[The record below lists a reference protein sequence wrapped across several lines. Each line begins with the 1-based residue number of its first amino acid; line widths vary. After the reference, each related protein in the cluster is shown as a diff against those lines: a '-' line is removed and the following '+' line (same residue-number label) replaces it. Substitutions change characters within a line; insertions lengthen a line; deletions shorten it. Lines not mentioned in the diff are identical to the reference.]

1 MTARVAPPS
10 VLRSNKRVPK
20 NALIRKRRQHST
32 DTRTHYKRPK
42 TPGVIKRNIQRA
54 LPSTIIGV
62 TERTLN
68 TGAHGMKEGYA
79 DWTYRIIAGKDPKPG
94 FHFSYPI
101 GDHPQ
106 VKTMGKNRTTSV
118 KGILQRKGDAGYNA
132 LYGYPGTP
140 TKLDN
145 PPEWYRERNPTMY
158 ELPHRVLYHDV
169 TGKVGGGGVP
179 FHAKKVSYS
188 RHGTL
193 LEHKRDQATKR
204 ELQRIHKELK
214 AEEQYREDWVNEN
227 VAQAPMGD
235 FLRVYY

>member
-10 VLRSNKRVPK
+10 VLRFNKRVPK

-140 TKLDN
+140 TELDN
-145 PPEWYRERNPTMY
+145 PPEWYREKNPTMY

-169 TGKVGGGGVP
+169 TGKVGGGG
-179 FHAKKVSYS
+179 
-188 RHGTL
+188 
-193 LEHKRDQATKR
+193 
-204 ELQRIHKELK
+204 
-214 AEEQYREDWVNEN
+214 
-227 VAQAPMGD
+227 
-235 FLRVYY
+235 